1 MTKNYRFEG
10 PQDAESVENLQ
21 SEVSEVLGTQ
31 GVDIDVEAGLMQVT
45 GEGFTDEQIEY
56 AVEYAGF
63 SLIDV

>member
-10 PQDAESVENLQ
+10 PTDTNSVDTLQ
-21 SEVSEVLGTQ
+21 AEVSQVLGTQ
-31 GVDIDVEAGLMQVT
+31 GVDINAETKVMRVT

-63 SLIDV
+63 SLIDA

>member
-10 PQDAESVENLQ
+10 PTDTDSVDTLQ
-21 SEVSEVLGTQ
+21 AEVSQVLGTQ
-31 GVDIDVEAGLMQVT
+31 GVDINAETKVMRVT

-63 SLIDV
+63 SLIDA

>member
-10 PQDAESVENLQ
+10 PTDTNSVDTLQ
-21 SEVSEVLGTQ
+21 AEVSQVLGTQ
-31 GVDIDVEAGLMQVT
+31 GVDINAETKVMRVT

-63 SLIDV
+63 SIIDA